1 VSAPPAPLAGWSR
14 LDACA
19 STQDAL
25 WARPE
30 LLGVYTDSQWAGRG
44 RLGRAWAAP
53 AGACLCLSWRP
64 PLAGLAPALLPRLS
78 LAAGV
83 AVARLARGLL
93 AGAGAGEGA
102 RAELALKWP
111 NDALWRGR
119 KLAGVLC
126 EARAA
131 GEGALAA
138 VVGVGL
144 NLTPHPALPAAA
156 VSLQEALGAPPP
168 PLDALAAAL
177 AAELEGALALLRASP
192 AALGDVWGAH
202 ALPLGTPM
210 RCMGVAGRFAGLGEE
225 GGLLLD
231 TDAGRVTM
239 ESGEA
244 EVLARLPAP

>member
-1 VSAPPAPLAGWSR
+1 MSWRR
-14 LDACA
+14 LESCE

-25 WARPE
+25 WALPE
-30 LLGVYTDSQWAGRG
+30 ARGVYTDAQFGGRG
-44 RLGRAWAAP
+44 RLGRAWASP

-64 PLAGLAPALLPRLS
+64 PLAGLAPELLPRLS

-93 AGAGAGEGA
+93 AGAGAAEEA
-102 RAELALKWP
+102 RAEVALKWP

-126 EARAA
+126 EARVAGEA
-131 GEGALAA
+131 RGGGEGALAA

-144 NLTPHPALPAAA
+144 NLTPHPALPPAA
-156 VSLQEALGAPPP
+156 VSLQEVLGAPPP

-177 AAELEGALALLRASP
+177 AAELEGALALLRSSP
-192 AALGDVWGAH
+192 PALSAAWRAH

-210 RCMGVAGRFAGLGEE
+210 RCVGVAGRFAGLGEE

-244 EVLARLPAP
+244 EVLALLPAR